1 MSTEAAL
8 VECLVKNPD
17 SWVIWG
23 KVINMLPFLF
33 FIFFYFVRWGIT
45 IGLLLALWFLCANEK
60 NCAQPVQLHMVSS
73 VNVPSSYGF

>member
-33 FIFFYFVRWGIT
+33 FIFF
-45 IGLLLALWFLCANEK
+45 LLCKMGDNNRTSTGPVVSLC
-60 NCAQPVQLHMVSS
+60 Q
-73 VNVPSSYGF
+73 